1 MIELEKYET
10 IIFDCDGVILNSNF
24 QKIEAYRNAAIE
36 FGASEQQ
43 AQALV
48 DHHVELTGISRHI
61 KFKYF
66 LSEIMHQEV
75 SEEAMSELL
84 KALKYTSIK
93 IAKRMR
99 DSKRT
104 F

>member
-1 MIELEKYET
+1 MQPL
-10 IIFDCDGVILNSNF
+10 
-24 QKIEAYRNAAIE
+24 R

-66 LSEIMHQEV
+66 LSEIMHREV

-84 KALKYTSIK
+84 KEL
-93 IAKRMR
+93 
-99 DSKRT
+99 
-104 F
+104 

>member
-1 MIELEKYET
+1 MASFLIQ
-10 IIFDCDGVILNSNF
+10 IFKKLKHTEMQLLS
-24 QKIEAYRNAAIE
+24 